1 MKPLWSFN
9 QQEVRLQDLKKSR
22 KYESQST
29 QVSKKAV
36 CLKKAIMIRF
46 GVMVRELEL
55 EYLHR
60 VEEEEGFSKGLKEE
74 LKKEVLKNGELQK
87 EGLKNESLRLEG
99 LKKDLEKKE
108 LKKEQKEEE
117 DIKLKIGKASN
128 GRFSVIN

>member
-1 MKPLWSFN
+1 
-9 QQEVRLQDLKKSR
+9 
-22 KYESQST
+22 
-29 QVSKKAV
+29 
-36 CLKKAIMIRF
+36 
-46 GVMVRELEL
+46 MVRELEL
-55 EYLHR
+55 EYLQKMKK
-60 VEEEEGFSKGLKEE
+60 EGFSKGLKGE

-108 LKKEQKEEE
+108 LKKEEKEEE